1 MPRVV
6 QVDPIDCRAL
16 RRVNSLSGTDFFQQR
31 VRVRQVNLGH
41 VLHERAHHFV
51 VPNSPVD
58 PTNEHHQL
66 HQGREGHGPPIRVI
80 DNANY
85 FGQRAVP
92 TMNSISRSADLVRAR
107 EGNVFREQPQICF
120 AVTRCRRGAAC
131 CACLPAGPLKR
142 EQLITRGAYSPV
154 RTAPAS
160 NSLGFSRGSAF
171 LYQIDSNE
179 VDGKACRQYD
189 AR

>member
-6 QVDPIDCRAL
+6 QVDPIDWRAL
-16 RRVNSLSGTDFFQQR
+16 RRVNSLPGADFFQQR

-66 HQGREGHGPPIRVI
+66 HQGRERHSPPIRVI

-85 FGQRAVP
+85 FGQ
-92 TMNSISRSADLVRAR
+92 
-107 EGNVFREQPQICF
+107 
-120 AVTRCRRGAAC
+120 GAA
-131 CACLPAGPLKR
+131 P
-142 EQLITRGAYSPV
+142 T
-154 RTAPAS
+154 TN
-160 NSLGFSRGSAF
+160 NSA
-171 LYQIDSNE
+171 QQ
-179 VDGKACRQYD
+179 A
-189 AR
+189 